1 MKKIS
6 LILPIL
12 FFLGFTN
19 VKAQENSSVTPK
31 IETLPKKEK
40 YALVIS
46 FISKGSGIDND
57 AYEKID
63 NFIKNYPKKPGINI
77 IQKGRE
83 GEKAMYLK
91 LDELSKKE
99 KKQFIKEIEKLASGN
114 DRIMIQKNFE
124 VKTAKAKG

>member
-12 FFLGFTN
+12 FFVGFTN
-19 VKAQENSSVTPK
+19 VKANNGFQEPK
-31 IETLPKKEK
+31 IQTLPKKEK

-46 FISKGSGIDND
+46 FISKGAGIDNS

-63 NFIKNYPKKPGINI
+63 NFIKNHPKKPTVSIN
-77 IQKGRE
+77 QKGRE
-83 GEKAMYLK
+83 GEKSMYLK

-99 KKQFIKEIEKLASGN
+99 KKEFIKEVEKLAAGN
-114 DRIMIQKNFE
+114 DLVKFQKNFE
-124 VKTAKAKG
+124 VKTK